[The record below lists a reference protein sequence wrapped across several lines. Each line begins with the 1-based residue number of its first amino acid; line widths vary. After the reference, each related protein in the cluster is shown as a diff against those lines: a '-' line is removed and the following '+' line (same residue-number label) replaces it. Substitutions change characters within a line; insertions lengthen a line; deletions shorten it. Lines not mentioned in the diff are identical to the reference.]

1 LSLHD
6 ERLVTYH
13 AEASGQAF
21 AKSGSTADTAAGGPL
36 DGVMVTILNAD
47 KRIARMC
54 SRRWRNDMGLRW
66 TAVTIDNPERRQRRA
81 RPYHHP
87 TGCTRSQC
95 AILDHRLGRGAE
107 PRAVGDV
114 VVFAA
119 E

>member
-1 LSLHD
+1 MESRSSGISGARRPGSTLPSGRSVSSSTLSLHD

-66 TAVTIDNPERRQRRA
+66 TAVTID
-81 RPYHHP
+81 
-87 TGCTRSQC
+87 
-95 AILDHRLGRGAE
+95 
-107 PRAVGDV
+107 
-114 VVFAA
+114 
-119 E
+119 